1 MKKLFILFLSFA
13 LVSCSYRPIFAPN
26 TKFEKVGAEKANQD
40 FENCNDKAEKY
51 LAASK
56 KRRAAKEGVRGAGIG
71 AIFGAIFGLFTGD
84 VSGVAKSAAIG
95 AGVGATARGG
105 SVLAEDKLKPG
116 EIKQRYVSRCLSRQG
131 YEILGWE

>member
-13 LVSCSYRPIFAPN
+13 LVSCSYKPIFAPN
-26 TKFEKVGAEKANQD
+26 TKFETVGEEKADQD
-40 FENCNDKAEKY
+40 FENCNEKAEKY

-84 VSGVAKSAAIG
+84 IARVAKSAAIG
-95 AGVGATARGG
+95 AGAGGVTKGG
-105 SVLAEDKLKPG
+105 SVLAENKLKPDQ
-116 EIKQRYVSRCLSRQG
+116 IKQRYISRCLSHQG
-131 YEILGWE
+131 YEIIGWE